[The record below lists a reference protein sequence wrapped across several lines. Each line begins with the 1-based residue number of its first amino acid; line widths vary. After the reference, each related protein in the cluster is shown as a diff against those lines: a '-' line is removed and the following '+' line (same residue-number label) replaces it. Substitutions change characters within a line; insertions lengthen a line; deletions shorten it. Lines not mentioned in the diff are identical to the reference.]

1 MTLGPNIFV
10 FILPALANKNTRLRL
25 MTVHGNGLYGKIPTE
40 LEPIRT
46 LRFILRLP
54 CHIISFSFGNFQK
67 QKLYE
72 NRKCSYNILWSVH
85 CSNYQSKNILPGVFP
100 NLNGS
105 LSDRVKLESISN
117 NNLPF
122 RFLKRWVTFT
132 GNSPIEDFLCPN
144 DHRAPSLYFVAFS
157 TYVLRLNLHFLFVG
171 CTQCCKSQSF
181 Y

>member
-1 MTLGPNIFV
+1 MLPVLALEIFR
-10 FILPALANKNTRLRL
+10 NKNYMRI
-25 MTVHGNGLYGKIPTE
+25 GNV
-40 LEPIRT
+40 PIIYSEVSIVQIINQRT
-46 LRFILRLP
+46 F
-54 CHIISFSFGNFQK
+54 
-67 QKLYE
+67 
-72 NRKCSYNILWSVH
+72 
-85 CSNYQSKNILPGVFP
+85 YQGCFL